1 MKTTT
6 RTFRLGLMAEE
17 EDTKFV
23 LDTLPRLEDE
33 LNAAAEGCELPTL
46 YAVIDLRVHKDKDTY
61 DWDET
66 QIEWYLPIAREKA
79 APGHFRRAVV
89 QQLLERMNG
98 MEEVPVALIDK
109 IRSNL
114 L

>member
-17 EDTKFV
+17 ADMKFV
-23 LDTLPRLEDE
+23 LKSLPKLEDD
-33 LNAAAEGCELPTL
+33 LNTAAEGWELPTL
-46 YAVIDLRVHKDKDTY
+46 YAVIDLRINKDKHTY

-66 QIEWYLPIAREKA
+66 QIEWYVPIAREKA
-79 APGHFRRAVV
+79 SPGHFRRAVV
-89 QQLLERMNG
+89 RQLLEQMNA
-98 MEEVPVALIDK
+98 MDEMPVALIDK
-109 IRSNL
+109 IKGSL